1 MLEEK
6 AKQRILSEIIAL
18 PPLRMVLMHASDEHV
33 SKAALL
39 AAINKIVSQPP
50 IVEKQVD
57 PQLLRKLIEHLE
69 KKL

>member
-6 AKQRILSEIIAL
+6 AKQRILSEVIAL

-39 AAINKIVSQPP
+39 AAIKKIALQSITAKEDVEPQTVKKIIQYLENKS
-50 IVEKQVD
+50 
-57 PQLLRKLIEHLE
+57 
-69 KKL
+69 

>member
-39 AAINKIVSQPP
+39 AAINKIAFQPP

>member
-33 SKAALL
+33 SKTALM
-39 AAINKIVSQPP
+39 AAINKIASLPVVTEKLVDSQA
-50 IVEKQVD
+50 V
-57 PQLLRKLIEHLE
+57 RKLIEHLE

>member
-33 SKAALL
+33 SKAALIT
-39 AAINKIVSQPP
+39 AINKIAFQPT
-50 IVEKQVD
+50 IAEKQVD

>member
-33 SKAALL
+33 SKAALM
-39 AAINKIVSQPP
+39 AAINKIASQP
-50 IVEKQVD
+50 IITEKLVD
-57 PQLLRKLIEHLE
+57 LQAVRKLIEHLE

>member
-33 SKAALL
+33 SKAALMS
-39 AAINKIVSQPP
+39 AINKIASQP
-50 IVEKQVD
+50 VVTEKPVD
-57 PQLLRKLIEHLE
+57 SQAVRKLIEHLE

>member
-33 SKAALL
+33 SKAALM
-39 AAINKIVSQPP
+39 AAINKIASQLV
-50 IVEKQVD
+50 ITEKPVD
-57 PQLLRKLIEHLE
+57 SQAVRRLIEHLE

>member
-1 MLEEK
+1 MLKEK

-33 SKAALL
+33 SKAALM
-39 AAINKIVSQPP
+39 AAINKIASQP
-50 IVEKQVD
+50 VVTEKPVD
-57 PQLLRKLIEHLE
+57 SQAVRRLIEHLE

>member
-6 AKQRILSEIIAL
+6 ARQRILSEIIAL

-39 AAINKIVSQPP
+39 AAINKIASQPP
-50 IVEKQVD
+50 LVEKQVD

>member
-33 SKAALL
+33 SKAALM
-39 AAINKIVSQPP
+39 AAINKIASQP
-50 IVEKQVD
+50 VVTEKPVD
-57 PQLLRKLIEHLE
+57 SQAVRRLIEHLE
-69 KKL
+69 KKV

>member
-33 SKAALL
+33 SKAALM
-39 AAINKIVSQPP
+39 AAINKIASLPVVTEKLVDSQA
-50 IVEKQVD
+50 V
-57 PQLLRKLIEHLE
+57 RKLIEYLE

>member
-6 AKQRILSEIIAL
+6 AKQTTQPEVIAL

-33 SKAALL
+33 SKAALV
-39 AAINKIVSQPP
+39 AAINRIAFNPAPAK
-50 IVEKQVD
+50 KHVD
-57 PQLLRKLIEHLE
+57 PQALRKLIEHLE